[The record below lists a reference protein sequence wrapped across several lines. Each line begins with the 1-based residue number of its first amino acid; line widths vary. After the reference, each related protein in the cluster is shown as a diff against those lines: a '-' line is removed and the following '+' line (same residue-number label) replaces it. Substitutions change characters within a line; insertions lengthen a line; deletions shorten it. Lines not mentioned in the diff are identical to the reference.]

1 MPAVN
6 FVVCWPDG
14 NEESCYS
21 PSTVIYD
28 YFEVGKRYSLDEFIA
43 LSEAALNSASERVRE
58 RFGYACSSA
67 NDQLSLIHARINH
80 FKDSN
85 IQGQVTILQMSQ

>member
-6 FVVCWPDG
+6 FVVRWPDG

-21 PSTVIYD
+21 PSTVIYEYLD
-28 YFEVGKRYSLDEFIA
+28 IGKHYSLDEFMV

-58 RFGYACSSA
+58 RYGYACSSA
-67 NDQLSLIHARINH
+67 HDQLRHIHERINH

-85 IQGQVTILQMSQ
+85 TLGQVTVLQMSQ